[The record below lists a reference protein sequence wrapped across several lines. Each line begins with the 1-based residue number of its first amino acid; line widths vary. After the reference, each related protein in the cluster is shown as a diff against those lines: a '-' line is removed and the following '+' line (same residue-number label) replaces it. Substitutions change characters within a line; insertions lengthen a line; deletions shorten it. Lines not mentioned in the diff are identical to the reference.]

1 MVNHRRFFIEPCQIE
16 DGTARITG
24 DGARQIGKVLRLKEG
39 DFICLLDGSGNEHD
53 ALISGVTRDAVTAR
67 ILGTGSCAREPVLRL
82 TLALCLPKG
91 NKVELIVQKGTELG
105 ISQYVIVDSERTVA
119 KIEPAKMAERLTRW
133 RKIGAEAAEQCG
145 RAVAP
150 EIDGVAAFGDLAGL
164 IAEHDLALI
173 AWEEEGG
180 ASLRDALRTNS
191 DAKSVLLIV
200 GPEGGLTEAEV
211 EMAKFAGAKS
221 VSLGK
226 RLLRVE
232 TAAIA
237 SAAAIMYELEGEL

>member
-1 MVNHRRFFIEPCQIE
+1 MVNHRRFFIEPSQIE
-16 DGTARITG
+16 NGTARITG
-24 DGARQIGKVLRLKEG
+24 DGARQISKVLRLKEG

-53 ALISGVTRDAVTAR
+53 ALITGVTRDAVTAR

-91 NKVELIVQKGTELG
+91 DKVELIVGKGAELG
-105 ISQYVIVDSERTVA
+105 ISRYVIVDSERTVA
-119 KIEPAKMAERLTRW
+119 RIEPGKLAERLTRW
-133 RKIGAEAAEQCG
+133 RKIAAEASEQCG
-145 RAVAP
+145 RALAP
-150 EIDGVAAFGDLAGL
+150 EIEGVVAFGDLVGL
-164 IAEHDLALI
+164 IADHDLALI

-180 ASLRDALRTNS
+180 ASLREALRTNLG
-191 DAKSVLLIV
+191 AKCVLLIV

-211 EMAKFAGAKS
+211 EMAKSAGAVS

-226 RLLRVE
+226 RVLRVE

-237 SAAAIMYELEGEL
+237 AAAAIMYEMEGEL